1 MGDKS
6 WNIITQMDPREH
18 AFSSIQYIFEPPP
31 IVPDLQS
38 YPFFSVTAELT
49 IFFLVMNAIFK
60 YINVSEN
67 KVFLYLDPTK
77 LGWFFF

>member
-6 WNIITQMDPREH
+6 WNIITQMDPRER

-31 IVPDLQS
+31 IVSDLQS
-38 YPFFSVTAELT
+38 YPFFSVTAKLT

-67 KVFLYLDPTK
+67 QGFPVSRSY
-77 LGWFFF
+77 

>member
-38 YPFFSVTAELT
+38 YPFFSVTAKLT